1 MSKSQPLTTMASV
14 FLLHLFKHELKIYTC
29 FSETKE
35 TKEGEPCDIREELS
49 GCGEGFKCAFRVG
62 T

>member
-1 MSKSQPLTTMASV
+1 MASV
-14 FLLHLFKHELKIYTC
+14 FLLHLFKQLKIIIKHELKIYTC